1 MKVIDKL
8 KSGKPTLSFEF
19 FPPRDEAQEQ
29 QLYRVLSQLKEFQ
42 PDFTS
47 VTYGAL
53 GTTREKTFRWVK
65 EIKEKYKLE
74 PVAHLT
80 CVAATKVSILSQL
93 DELESMGVENILAL
107 RGDPPEG
114 QADFTPP
121 PDGFKYAKDLVAF
134 IKKYKPGFC
143 LGVAGF
149 PEGHPKAPSLAKDID
164 YLKEKIEAG
173 GEYVITQL
181 FFDNQHYFN
190 FKERCLRAGIKIPLI
205 PGVMPIVSLKQI
217 RKMTEICGATIP
229 PELLKK
235 LEKNKDDKKAIE
247 KLGVDYALSQCR
259 DLIKR
264 GVPGLHFF
272 VMNQSGPISKIL
284 QNLSL
289 E

>member
-1 MKVIDKL
+1 M
-8 KSGKPTLSFEF
+8 SFEF
-19 FPPRDEAQEQ
+19 FPPRDEAQER
-29 QLYRVLSQLKEFQ
+29 QLYQVLAQLKDFR

-65 EIKEKYKLE
+65 EIKEKFKIE

-80 CVAATKVSILSQL
+80 CIAATQESILKQL
-93 DELESMGVENILAL
+93 EELEGMGVENILAL

-114 QADFTPP
+114 KTDFIPP
-121 PDGFKYAKDLVAF
+121 SNGFRYAKELIAF
-134 IKKYKPGFC
+134 IKKHKPGFC

-149 PEGHPKAPSLAKDID
+149 PEGHPKSPSLAKDTD
-164 YLKEKIEAG
+164 YLKEKIGAG

-190 FKERCLRAGIKIPLI
+190 FKERCLRAGIKVPLI

-259 DLIKR
+259 DLIKM

-272 VMNQSGPISKIL
+272 VMNQAGPISKIL

>member
-1 MKVIDKL
+1 
-8 KSGKPTLSFEF
+8 LSFEF
-19 FPPRDEAQEQ
+19 FPPRDEAQER
-29 QLYRVLSQLKEFQ
+29 QLYQVLAQLKDFR

-65 EIKEKYKLE
+65 EIKEKFKIE

-80 CVAATKVSILSQL
+80 CIAATQESILKQL
-93 DELESMGVENILAL
+93 EELEGMGVENILAL

-114 QADFTPP
+114 KTDFIPP
-121 PDGFKYAKDLVAF
+121 SNGFRYAKELIAF
-134 IKKYKPGFC
+134 IKKHKPGFC

-149 PEGHPKAPSLAKDID
+149 PEGHPKSPSLAKDTD
-164 YLKEKIEAG
+164 YLKEKIGAG

-190 FKERCLRAGIKIPLI
+190 FKERCLRAGIKVPLI

-259 DLIKR
+259 DLIKM

-272 VMNQSGPISKIL
+272 VMNQAGPISKIL